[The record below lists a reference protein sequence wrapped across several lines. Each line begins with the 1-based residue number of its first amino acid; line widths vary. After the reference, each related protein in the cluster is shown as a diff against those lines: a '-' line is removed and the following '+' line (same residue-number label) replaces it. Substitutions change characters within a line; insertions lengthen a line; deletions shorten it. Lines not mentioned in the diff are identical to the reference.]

1 MNDVL
6 NILKEKFGD
15 KYNYNKLETKSML
28 VLIVKEYRA
37 IKVGEMIDI
46 LKTLGDKFKYDSVR
60 VGFGD
65 NGGNYYGDANADY
78 IHKEEDIVVIDSYL
92 DEDNIVNNGSFI
104 DTLIGYNANNDLYIK
119 NMDDGGDYCGGLRY
133 CEMITID
140 FSRNVIIFD

>member
-15 KYNYNKLETKSML
+15 KYNYNEIETKSML
-28 VLIVKEYRA
+28 VLDVKEYRA

-65 NGGNYYGDANADY
+65 NGGSYYGDANANY

-92 DEDNIVNNGSFI
+92 DEDIIVNNRSFI
-104 DTLIGYNANNDLYIK
+104 DTLIEYNANNDLYIK
-119 NMDDGGDYCGGLRY
+119 NMDDGGDYGDLRY